1 MEPSKYFA
9 AVLLDMKFGITV
21 FYVQKLSSF
30 FRSYTLTIHIIL
42 LVTTQGVTRIL
53 IKKKLVLHIFRYN
66 FMHFPNEK
74 FPTFAQSRNRT
85 RDPLKERGSLCSTQL
100 SQTKLNEK

>member
-1 MEPSKYFA
+1 
-9 AVLLDMKFGITV
+9 MKFGTTV

-30 FRSYTLTIHIIL
+30 LRSYTITVHIIL
-42 LVTTQGVTRIL
+42 LVTTQDVTRIL
-53 IKKKLVLHIFRYN
+53 IKKLVLHIFHDN

-74 FPTFAQSRNRT
+74 FLTFGQSSNRT